1 MKRLSCWLSSLCLAT
16 LCACVGD
23 AGIYTL
29 SSHPLD
35 EECLCDTSLISVNG
49 MLDVSLKE
57 AFVNPTYSVG
67 LTLQNDLDGETTDTV
82 GAQRNLF
89 YLRQMILETRIGNS
103 TISEEM
109 DISGV
114 CSPGGGQLIGVFEI
128 ISPKAFQKMS
138 QMASDELQSAVV
150 SIRFKGKLLSGSD
163 YTTNAYDFPI
173 SFYASG
179 QMPILECEE
188 EGYVLQITSGSD
200 CLSLGRLG
208 EDGTSTTCVPEED
221 AEST

>member
-35 EECLCDTSLISVNG
+35 EECLCDSSVIRPSG
-49 MLDVSLKE
+49 TLDVSIQEFYEDPSYLL
-57 AFVNPTYSVG
+57 G
-67 LTLQNDLDGETTDTV
+67 LVLQNDLDGETTDTV

-89 YLRQMILETRIGNS
+89 YLRQIVLETRIGNS

-109 DISGV
+109 DIAGS
-114 CSPGGGQLIGVFEI
+114 CSPGGGQLLGIFDIV
-128 ISPKAFQKMS
+128 SPKAFQKMT
-138 QMASDELQSAVV
+138 QLASDELQTAVV
-150 SIRFKGKLLSGSD
+150 SIRFKGKLLSGDD

-173 SFYASG
+173 NFYASG
-179 QMPILECEE
+179 VTPTLECGDGE
-188 EGYVLQITSGSD
+188 VLQIYSSSGCALD
-200 CLSLGRLG
+200 AILGQ
-208 EDGTSTTCVPEED
+208 DGAFSQCVPEED